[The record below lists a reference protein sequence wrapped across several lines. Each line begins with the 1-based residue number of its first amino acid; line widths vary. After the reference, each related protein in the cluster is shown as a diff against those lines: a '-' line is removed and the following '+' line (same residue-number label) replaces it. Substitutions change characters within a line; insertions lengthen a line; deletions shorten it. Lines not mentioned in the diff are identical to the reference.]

1 MGMPAMALPPAA
13 QSGPVAPVGTPPVG
27 ALAQPP
33 VAPVIAPIIARPTA
47 PPATPAPA
55 NVAPRPLPGADTL
68 ADAAKRVAAAGMLA
82 TQQAAEARGLDARA
96 VEYEAIARLSR
107 QVIEEICWEIIPEL
121 AEQIIRENLDKLA
134 RK

>member
-1 MGMPAMALPPAA
+1 VTPLVRPAPTPA
-13 QSGPVAPVGTPPVG
+13 PVAP
-27 ALAQPP
+27 
-33 VAPVIAPIIARPTA
+33 
-47 PPATPAPA
+47 PAPA

-68 ADAAKRVAAAGMLA
+68 ADAAKRVAAAGLLA

-96 VEYEAIARLSR
+96 VEYEAIAKLSR
-107 QVIEEICWEIIPEL
+107 QVIEEICWEVIPEL